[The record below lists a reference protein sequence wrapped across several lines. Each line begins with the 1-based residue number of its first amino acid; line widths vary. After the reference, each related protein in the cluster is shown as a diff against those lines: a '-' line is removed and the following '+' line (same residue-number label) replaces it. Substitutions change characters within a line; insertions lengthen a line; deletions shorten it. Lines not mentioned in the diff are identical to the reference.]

1 MQDVLHAIGFI
12 FAFGALFVGVI
23 AAEAWYWKRR
33 GRTDVYD
40 LKETLAN
47 MATGLN
53 YKLVDG
59 IAVALFIRVFYDWV
73 YPFGLQYRP
82 VHGIASVLLIFLV
95 TDLAFWI
102 NHFLM
107 HKVRWFWAAHVTHHS
122 SQRMN
127 YSTALRQNFTLLF
140 NGGWMFWWVP
150 IALVGFDKD
159 WATIAIELNLAYQ
172 FFLHTETRSPLDRFG
187 WILNTPSHHRVHH
200 GSRPAQI
207 DTNFGGVLILWDKL
221 FGTFVPEDQAGEIR
235 YGVTT
240 RPPTSLNPF
249 HLQLHEWR
257 NLFQDLW
264 QSRDWRVV
272 FRAPDWR
279 SPRLDGNRKEALG
292 HDARVKAVPNS
303 ADDRLKQAAPAGAG
317 RQDV

>member
-1 MQDVLHAIGFI
+1 MQDVWHAIGFI
-12 FAFGALFVGVI
+12 FAFGTLFVGVI
-23 AAEAWYWKRR
+23 VAEAWYWRR
-33 GRTDVYD
+33 KGRTDAYD

-59 IAVALFIRVFYDWV
+59 IAVALFIRAFYDWITP
-73 YPFGLQYRP
+73 YGLQYQP
-82 VHGIASVLLIFLV
+82 VHGAWSVLLIFLV

-107 HKVRWFWAAHVTHHS
+107 HKVRWFWAVHVTHHS

-140 NGGWMFWWVP
+140 NGGWLFWWVP

-159 WATIAIELNLAYQ
+159 WATLAIELNLAYQ
-172 FFLHTETRSPLDRFG
+172 FFLHTETPSLLDRFG

-200 GSRPAQI
+200 GSRPSQI
-207 DTNFGGVLILWDKL
+207 DTNFGGILIIWDKL
-221 FGTFVPEDQAGEIR
+221 FGTFVPEEKAGEIR

-249 HLQLHEWR
+249 HLQLHEWG
-257 NLFQDLW
+257 NLFRDLW
-264 QSRDWRVV
+264 RSRDWRVLIK
-272 FRAPDWR
+272 APDWR
-279 SPRLDGNRKEALG
+279 SPRLGETDPERARHKNRNHETA
-292 HDARVKAVPNS
+292 DAAVSELNPHV
-303 ADDRLKQAAPAGAG
+303 LAG
-317 RQDV
+317 RQTDV